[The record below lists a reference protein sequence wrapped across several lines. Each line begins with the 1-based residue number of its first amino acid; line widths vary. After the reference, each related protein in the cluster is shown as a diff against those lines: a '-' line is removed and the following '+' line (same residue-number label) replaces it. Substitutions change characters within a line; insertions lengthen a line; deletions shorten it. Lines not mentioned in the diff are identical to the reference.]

1 VCFDFASAGKGSG
14 VKEESCSGVGDGAGE
29 TLLSARIGSA
39 AGPAYPGQQ
48 AVPLLWRIFVGNAAV
63 LGVATLALVLTPVTV
78 SFPAAE
84 RELLVLGAGLAVMLL
99 VNYLLLRRAVSPLR
113 QLAGVM
119 REIDPLSPGRRARLP
134 ESPAE
139 VAELGAAFDQML
151 DRLELERRES
161 ARRALG
167 AQEAE
172 RLRIARELH
181 DEVGQA
187 LTAVLLQL
195 DRAQA
200 GLGGEP
206 GERIREARETARETL
221 EGVRG
226 IARNLRPEA
235 LDDLGLAAALRQLCL
250 EVERAGMLV
259 EREIHA
265 GVSLDRDAEV
275 VVYRVAQEAMTN
287 AIRHAAAERIRLVL
301 EEDGLGVV
309 LRVEDDGKGIPARV
323 EGTGL
328 RGMRER
334 AVLVGATLEI
344 ATAQGGGTCVTLRL
358 S

>member
-1 VCFDFASAGKGSG
+1 M
-14 VKEESCSGVGDGAGE
+14 
-29 TLLSARIGSA
+29 
-39 AGPAYPGQQ
+39 
-48 AVPLLWRIFVGNAAV
+48 PLLWRIFVGNAIV

-84 RELLVLGAGLAVMLL
+84 RELLVLAGGFAVMLV
-99 VNYLLLRRAVSPLR
+99 VNYVLLRRAVTPLR
-113 QLAGVM
+113 RLASVM
-119 REIDPLSPGRRARLP
+119 REVDPLAPGRRARLP
-134 ESPAE
+134 GAPAE

-151 DRLELERRES
+151 ERLEQERRDS

-167 AQEAE
+167 AQEGE

-200 GLGGEP
+200 GIDGES

-221 EGVRG
+221 EEVRG

-250 EVERAGMLV
+250 EAERAGVLVERA
-259 EREIHA
+259 ITA
-265 GVSLDRDAEV
+265 GLSLDPDAEV

-287 AIRHAAAERIRLVL
+287 ALRHASAERIRLIL
-301 EEDGLGVV
+301 QRDAGTTV
-309 LRVEDDGKGIPARV
+309 LRVEDDGRGTAV
-323 EGTGL
+323 AAEGAGV

-334 AVLVGATLEI
+334 AVLVGGTLEL
-344 ATAQGGGTCVTLRL
+344 TAVPGGGTSVALRL
-358 S
+358 P